1 MVNMIHIQRVAALL
15 LISLSAFSYVAAA
28 GNEPVLSSTAA
39 KKTVLSAQREGTIK
53 EAAAFAV
60 PVLEAPPSDALAN
73 ELKITEDDGRWLV
86 SGRALEQYGLYQTTD
101 KQGVYRMILPAETAP
116 TDMTESDRNV
126 DLMLPGKE
134 IRNGYAVDIRHLL
147 GPLGISY
154 ALEGNEKRLL
164 AFPERGRVAPVLKR
178 QQPPA
183 FGKAGQSVL
192 HTVLFW
198 DPAMAENDTVQ
209 RLDVTQPVISPC
221 AFRMTAAGISLRS
234 NEMDRVDGK
243 YSEKGYALWP
253 LVDNGFDPDVTH
265 NILADPRL
273 QEKVIKE
280 LVGYAVL
287 YGFHGYNLDFE
298 NIRYEDRDRLTAFV
312 AKLAAACHGWGLN
325 VSMDITPLSDSK
337 EWSLVYDRQALA
349 PYLDYVVLMAYDQ
362 VGRTSSTAGPVAS
375 YPWVVHSVETLKAL
389 VPAEKIILG
398 IPLYMRIW
406 YETDANEN
414 LPDALDKWPK
424 TVAEAKR
431 DRPGNAMIAPNVGTR
446 KERKLFVRTLTLADS
461 KKLAE
466 KYAAYLTWDERLQL
480 NYLELPLVTGTVKI
494 WFEDDKTLA
503 AKRNLAVREGLGGV
517 AFWRKG
523 FEDNG
528 FWQGFA
534 KHELT

>member
-1 MVNMIHIQRVAALL
+1 MRKTSFLRGAMILTVAGVVVKMLGGVNRILLSRILGGEGIGLYQMAYPLYILLLSIAGAGIPIAVSILVAEKASQSAYGEGRRILKIALLALGGCGVLLAAAMIPAASILVSAGIVSDGRVQLSLAVLAPALAISIVTCCFRGYFQGLQLMTPTAVSQMCDQFIRVCVMLSLAFLLFPSGLEKAAAGAAFGAVPGAAAGLAVMLFFYFRHLRAAEYAALSNGAAARESSLHIVRRL
-15 LISLSAFSYVAAA
+15 LTLAIPVAAA
-28 GNEPVLSSTAA
+28 NML
-39 KKTVLSAQREGTIK
+39 
-53 EAAAFAV
+53 
-60 PVLEAPPSDALAN
+60 
-73 ELKITEDDGRWLV
+73 
-86 SGRALEQYGLYQTTD
+86 
-101 KQGVYRMILPAETAP
+101 LPAVA
-116 TDMTESDRNV
+116 SI
-126 DLMLPGKE
+126 DLF
-134 IRNGYAVDIRHLL
+134 IVH
-147 GPLGISY
+147 
-154 ALEGNEKRLL
+154 
-164 AFPERGRVAPVLKR
+164 
-178 QQPPA
+178 
-183 FGKAGQSVL
+183 
-192 HTVLFW
+192 
-198 DPAMAENDTVQ
+198 
-209 RLDVTQPVISPC
+209 
-221 AFRMTAAGISLRS
+221 
-234 NEMDRVDGK
+234 
-243 YSEKGYALWP
+243 
-253 LVDNGFDPDVTH
+253 
-265 NILADPRL
+265 
-273 QEKVIKE
+273 
-280 LVGYAVL
+280 
-287 YGFHGYNLDFE
+287 
-298 NIRYEDRDRLTAFV
+298 IRYEDRDRLTAFV